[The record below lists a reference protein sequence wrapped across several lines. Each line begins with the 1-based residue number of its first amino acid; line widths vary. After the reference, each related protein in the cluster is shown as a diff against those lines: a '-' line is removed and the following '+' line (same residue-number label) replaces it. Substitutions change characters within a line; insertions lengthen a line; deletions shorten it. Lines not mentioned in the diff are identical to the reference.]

1 MTGSIADI
9 RKNYSQKNLSEKDA
23 AINPIQQFSKWWEE
37 AGQDLFNKELWDL
50 SVLQSISLKRVP
62 LFIGVLI
69 AGLQIFRVAGQHLR
83 LLSGVGL

>member
-37 AGQDLFNKELWDL
+37 A
-50 SVLQSISLKRVP
+50 
-62 LFIGVLI
+62 
-69 AGLQIFRVAGQHLR
+69 VASKIDEVKKPQ
-83 LLSGVGL
+83 